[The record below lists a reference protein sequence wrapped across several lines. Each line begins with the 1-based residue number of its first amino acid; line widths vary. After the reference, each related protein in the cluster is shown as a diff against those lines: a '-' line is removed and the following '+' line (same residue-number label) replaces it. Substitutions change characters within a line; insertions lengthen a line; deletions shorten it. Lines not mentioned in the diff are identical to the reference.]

1 MELLFNK
8 IDFYWVKF
16 HTISLVL
23 TQASSVQP
31 GYNYQEGEKGRQCV
45 AGVPPVV
52 APAVKGEGVKEEER
66 NARTYGIKPLFL
78 NMENIKEGQLRH
90 VVRSHEGV
98 SEM

>member
-1 MELLFNK
+1 LFNK

-23 TQASSVQP
+23 TQASSIQP
-31 GYNYQEGEKGRQCV
+31 GYNYQEGEKG
-45 AGVPPVV
+45 
-52 APAVKGEGVKEEER
+52 KGEGVKEEER

-98 SEM
+98 S